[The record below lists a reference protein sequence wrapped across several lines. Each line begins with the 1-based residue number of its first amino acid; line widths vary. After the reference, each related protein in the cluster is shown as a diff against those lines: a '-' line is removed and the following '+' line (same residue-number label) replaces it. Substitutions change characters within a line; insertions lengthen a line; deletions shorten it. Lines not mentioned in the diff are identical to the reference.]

1 MTIKIKEI
9 EKNVLYCWQRF
20 KNVKDDSAHYFL
32 VLEKQNKM
40 TSDGCLYY
48 EFKTLDEVGKI
59 HVFEKYPETELLIE
73 KLL

>member
-1 MTIKIKEI
+1 MTTKIKEI

-20 KNVKDDSAHYFL
+20 KNVKNDSAHYFL

-40 TSDGCLYY
+40 TRDKFVYY
-48 EFKTLDEVGKI
+48 KFTTLDEVGKI
-59 HVFEKYPETELLIE
+59 HVVEKYPETELLIE